1 MSVLSGI
8 IETQRNEK
16 EKMVNNKRYSI
27 SGFSFGSEGMFNLM
41 VKTLNNAN
49 YGSATSIE
57 LGIELTPDER
67 LELIK
72 LLINADSKENN

>member
-1 MSVLSGI
+1 
-8 IETQRNEK
+8 
-16 EKMVNNKRYSI
+16 
-27 SGFSFGSEGMFNLM
+27 M

-72 LLINADSKENN
+72 LLINADNGKENN